1 MRDAM
6 VDLPWQSVHP
16 ADHQRQYLAL
26 LSYLPLKGSAR
37 CGSSRATCARSAG
50 NSRRRRDSS
59 GTRSEPNCFAID
71 SGPFPSGKSVAPARS
86 LAEARRKGGGAGD
99 PGSFA
104 YGKMPRHLYASTT
117 RLIAT
122 MYAAW
127 RMSTFF
133 DSRMSQTRP
142 NALSMIP
149 SSFWSTSDFVQKNSE
164 RFWTHSKYDTVTPP
178 PFARMSGIRRIPRL
192 WKRSSAYGVVGPFA
206 PSAMIF
212 AFTRGAFWD
221 VSTPSSAHGARIFTS
236 SSRSASFVTS
246 FVPGKPTTL
255 PVRSLN
261 ARTSFGSNP
270 FSL

>member
-1 MRDAM
+1 MRGAGAAPHDDGRARTPHGRDR
-6 VDLPWQSVHP
+6 VC
-16 ADHQRQYLAL
+16 
-26 LSYLPLKGSAR
+26 PLGR
-37 CGSSRATCARSAG
+37 DGLRRATIVGRGDASLRRGIGPRRAVRAAG
-50 NSRRRRDSS
+50 P
-59 GTRSEPNCFAID
+59 G
-71 SGPFPSGKSVAPARS
+71 GPA
-86 LAEARRKGGGAGD
+86 
-99 PGSFA
+99 SFA

-142 NALSMIP
+142 NALTMIP

-192 WKRSSAYGVVGPFA
+192 WKRSSASGVVGPFA

-212 AFTRGAFWD
+212 AFTRGAFSD
-221 VSTPSSAHGARIFTS
+221 VRTPSRAHGARMSTS
-236 SSRSASFVTS
+236 SSRTSSFETG
-246 FVPGKPTTL
+246 FVPGNPTTD
-255 PVRSLN
+255 PDFSLKTW
-261 ARTSFGSNP
+261 TSFGSNP
-270 FSL
+270 FSLTMPPLESETATIFEPYSSCISQAKCMPTLPNP